1 MSQSKTD
8 EDVIRRYID
17 CLDWYVSATRQEFE
31 LPDAEEEF
39 LVKKLIV
46 TLYLKEGELVAFNQI
61 GVGFESKIGEK
72 TMMEFINEP
81 CIETFTK
88 AKEQKVRKSQKII
101 RVYEYFLQG
110 REKYI
115 WREKQQELVNYYYNR
130 EVEKELKKL
139 KRGGNIL
146 NISYNLIS
154 VGYPKF

>member
-1 MSQSKTD
+1 M
-8 EDVIRRYID
+8 
-17 CLDWYVSATRQEFE
+17 
-31 LPDAEEEF
+31 
-39 LVKKLIV
+39 
-46 TLYLKEGELVAFNQI
+46 AFNQI